1 MFNIESFIDLF
12 KNRYFITLLL
22 FTIATP
28 LLGSWFISSE
38 TFVWFEITTSND
50 WISFSGSYLGGIIGG
65 LFTLLGVLL
74 TLKRQ
79 NEQYIK
85 TQENQLEQDKK
96 VSTYQFEN
104 TLFRLIDLQNESIN
118 HLKLENHVGEWVV
131 GKQAFDWLTSEV
143 EQIKD
148 EILIEDFKEYGI
160 KIDEQI
166 GYHLIKKAYG
176 EIYSKYGYS
185 LDHYIRN
192 IIFILKSIKTV
203 ESHHLKENYLS
214 ILKAQLTQSE
224 LQTIF
229 YISISID
236 EMEELHSL
244 LKSTSF
250 FSVLSKSLI
259 HEDYHLEIFNNL
271 DKFKNNPLD
280 EISLFLDYD
289 FPEDDSEV
297 EEFLRG
303 IEEFPDG
310 ENQKK
315 YT

>member
-1 MFNIESFIDLF
+1 M
-12 KNRYFITLLL
+12 
-22 FTIATP
+22 
-28 LLGSWFISSE
+28 GSWFISSE